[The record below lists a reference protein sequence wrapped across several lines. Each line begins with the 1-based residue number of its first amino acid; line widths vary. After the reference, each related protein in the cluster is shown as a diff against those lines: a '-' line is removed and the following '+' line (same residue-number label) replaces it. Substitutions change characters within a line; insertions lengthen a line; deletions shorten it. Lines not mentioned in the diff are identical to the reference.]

1 MPILARLHTSF
12 FSWKLFDLLRR
23 VLQYTYS
30 QVLLRRLQALLLI
43 VLHLLS
49 FPVFMSASGPL
60 VSSHISPQFLAS
72 VVQAVRVAL
81 AADEA
86 LVSGMEPRFHTLL
99 FLQLVNLHS
108 PRRLWG
114 FLLRIW
120 ARRPQPSLLPG
131 WVLRP
136 SCHKPQYNHHKVGQL
151 LLSPPCFKHS

>member
-1 MPILARLHTSF
+1 MICFDVSCSTHNSQDAALFSSASSATSSAAVNCSAF
-12 FSWKLFDLLRR
+12 AVVSL
-23 VLQYTYS
+23 
-30 QVLLRRLQALLLI
+30 
-43 VLHLLS
+43 
-49 FPVFMSASGPL
+49 VFMSASGPL